1 MAGERDEPR
10 RDEII
15 DESRSQYIV
24 TEGAEGV
31 SPADAPPGVGPR
43 EGAGPHGD
51 RDRGGGGREAGGGGS
66 GGSVSVMNLAITAAL
81 ALIFGLLGA
90 WAYGAFLGGSS
101 GSGGAQAEGEGEG
114 PGSAEDA
121 EPGGSGDRGTSMAGD
136 PSQDRPE
143 GLPAGEQPGAYG
155 AGGMGDSGSMARQQS
170 ERIDQLAEQVARL
183 REELSSRPDPASGSQ
198 VEQMATR
205 LSEVSERLDAIE
217 GDAQGVE
224 GLAQQ
229 LQQRS
234 DRLDEM
240 SDLLDQVESRLTTI
254 SDRVDAA
261 APGGGLGGGA
271 GGLIGGGLG
280 SPGDEGG
287 GAPEAG
293 PTSDAGPDDSTNL
306 RRVLRP
312 GAGED
317 DEDESALEQGI
328 RQFRSDQFSAARDTF
343 FELLE
348 QEPDDARVWYF
359 AALAR
364 GKATGDWKGETER
377 LVLQGVELERAGSPP
392 RVAIDA
398 AFSGLAER
406 QGGEWLRFY
415 RRRAGE

>member
-10 RDEII
+10 RDEIV
-15 DESRSQYIV
+15 DASGSQYIV
-24 TEGAEGV
+24 TEDAEGA
-31 SPADAPPGVGPR
+31 SPAEAPPGVVPR
-43 EGAGPHGD
+43 EGPRSQGD
-51 RDRGGGGREAGGGGS
+51 RGRGGGGREAGGGGS
-66 GGSVSVMNLAITAAL
+66 GGSVSVVNLAITAAL

-90 WAYGAFLGGSS
+90 WAYSAFLGGSS
-101 GSGGAQAEGEGEG
+101 GSGGAQAR
-114 PGSAEDA
+114 AEDEGGGSSKDA
-121 EPGGSGDRGTSMAGD
+121 ESEGSGDRGESMAGET
-136 PSQDRPE
+136 SQD
-143 GLPAGEQPGAYG
+143 LQAGAYG
-155 AGGMGDSGSMARQQS
+155 PGSMGDSDAMTRQQS
-170 ERIDQLAEQVARL
+170 GRIDQLAEQVARL
-183 REELSSRPDPASGSQ
+183 REEVGSRPDPASGSQ
-198 VEQMATR
+198 LEQMASK

-224 GLAQQ
+224 ALAQQ

-254 SDRVDAA
+254 SDRVEAEA
-261 APGGGLGGGA
+261 RGGGVGVGV
-271 GGLIGGGLG
+271 G
-280 SPGDEGG
+280 SDR
-287 GAPEAG
+287 EAG
-293 PTSDAGPDDSTNL
+293 PVSDAGPDGSTTL

-312 GAGED
+312 GAGEG

-343 FELLE
+343 VELLE

-364 GKATGDWKGETER
+364 GKASGDWKGETER
-377 LVLQGVELERAGSPP
+377 LVLQGVELERDGSPP
-392 RVAIDA
+392 REAIDA
-398 AFSGLAER
+398 AFSGLTDR